1 MAFRPALP
9 ACVPVELSRVMLPDD
24 TNPSGNVHGGTIL
37 KLIEQAGTI
46 VATRHCNKDSDGSNP
61 LITALAR
68 VDHMDFHQP
77 MYVGEVSQVQ
87 AAVTYT
93 SPKSIEVTVDVWAE
107 NVVTCERRHT
117 NTATLWYIAVPVGN
131 KTDTQRELKPVPV
144 PQVEGLSEDQLVAG
158 RERYEKQK
166 AQRARSNGSKPPRVV
181 HRFGIQQ
188 SGADVEEQHTVL
200 ASQSTLANVV
210 LPSDCSVTMH
220 MMGGPLMKMM
230 DSAAGI
236 CAVRHCQARAV
247 TACVDAIDFHN
258 PVMNGEVVFVTARMV
273 FTSSKSMEIEV
284 TTEAEGPWSRRR
296 VSNTAYFTFVSL
308 GSDKHATT
316 VPPLKVQSNEEMERF
331 EEGRARYEARK
342 KARREQAQQ
351 KS

>member
-1 MAFRPALP
+1 MAFHPALP
-9 ACVPVELSRVMLPDD
+9 SSVPVELSRVMLPDD

-37 KLIEQAGTI
+37 KLIEQAGQI
-46 VATRHCNKDSDGSNP
+46 VSTRHCNKNSDGSNP
-61 LITALAR
+61 VLTVLVR

-107 NVVTCERRHT
+107 NVVTGERRHT
-117 NTATLWYIAVPVGN
+117 NTATLWYVGVPASE
-131 KTDTQRELKPVPV
+131 KTNRQKEMKTVPV
-144 PQVEGLSEDQLVAG
+144 PQVEGLSELQLAAG
-158 RERYEKQK
+158 KARYDAQK
-166 AQRARSNGSKPPRVV
+166 SQRAKSNGANPPQSVSVLQPLGVKP
-181 HRFGIQQ
+181 
-188 SGADVEEQHTVL
+188 EEHTVQ

-210 LPSDCSVTMH
+210 LPSDCTFTMH
-220 MMGGPLMKMM
+220 MMGGSLMKMM

-236 CAVRHCQARAV
+236 CAVRHCQSRAV
-247 TACVDAIDFHN
+247 TACVDAIDFHS

-273 FTSSKSMEIEV
+273 FTSTRSMEIEV
-284 TTEAEGPWSRRR
+284 TTEAEGLRSRRR
-296 VSNTAYFTFVSL
+296 VSNTAYFTFVCL
-308 GSDKHATT
+308 GSDKRATT
-316 VPPLKVQSNEEMERF
+316 VPQLKVQSDEELKRF

-342 KARREQAQQ
+342 RARLEQAKQ